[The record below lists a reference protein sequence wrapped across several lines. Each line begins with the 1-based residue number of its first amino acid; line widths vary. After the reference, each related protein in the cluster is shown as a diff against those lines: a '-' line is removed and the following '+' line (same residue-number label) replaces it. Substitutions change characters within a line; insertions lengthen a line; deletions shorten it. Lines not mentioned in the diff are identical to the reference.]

1 MARTAGILAAK
12 RTPDLIPLCHP
23 LRITGVDVSFTDDT
37 QRSTITVEARVRT
50 VDKTGVEM
58 EALTAAAVAGLT
70 VYDMV
75 KAVDKGVVLTDLCL
89 IEKSGGK
96 SGPWRRRASPCR
108 GGSRS
113 EDGAHLFRRVAPL
126 RLWPRAPA
134 SHGAARTHLA
144 ADGGVRP
151 DGAAAGQGADARPGL
166 DRGDLPLPHP
176 RLRRGLAGASAGD
189 WLPHAARYGLGPGD
203 NPIFPGLWEA
213 AELVAGG
220 SLLAAQVVA
229 DGEATRAFHFAGGLH
244 HAMPDRASGFCY
256 VNDAVLAIMRA
267 ARARLRVAYV
277 DIDAHHGD
285 GVQFAFYGDPD
296 VLTISTHERG
306 DRLFPGTGFVA
317 EVGEGAAA
325 ASRSTCRCSR
335 SRTTPCIAGLRGR
348 GAAAPRRLQPDA
360 LVLQLG
366 IDSHRTDPLTHLA
379 LTVQGFTRAVS
390 RLLPLAP
397 RVVALGGGGYDL
409 PNVARAWTAA
419 WAAMNDVEPAGVV
432 AAGCHTQM
440 RYLAFRR

>member
-1 MARTAGILAAK
+1 MKTALVYSDEWRRFDYG
-12 RTPDLIPLCHP
+12 PEHP
-23 LRITGVDVSFTDDT
+23 LRMERLGLTWRLMEGYGLTALPRAKVLTPGPAS
-37 QRSTITVEARVRT
+37 VEAIRRFHT
-50 VDKTGVEM
+50 REYVE
-58 EALTAAAVAGLT
+58 
-70 VYDMV
+70 
-75 KAVDKGVVLTDLCL
+75 VL
-89 IEKSGGK
+89 
-96 SGPWRRRASPCR
+96 R
-108 GGSRS
+108 
-113 EDGAHLFRRVAPL
+113 
-126 RLWPRAPA
+126 
-134 SHGAARTHLA
+134 
-144 ADGGVRP
+144 
-151 DGAAAGQGADARPGL
+151 
-166 DRGDLPLPHP
+166 
-176 RLRRGLAGASAGD
+176 GASAGD

-203 NPIFPGLWEA
+203 NPIFPGLWDA

-256 VNDAVLAIMRA
+256 VNDAVLAIMRL
-267 ARARLRVAYV
+267 RERGWRVAYV

-285 GVQFAFYGDPD
+285 GVQFAFYGDPN

-317 EVGEGAAA
+317 EMGEGE
-325 ASRSTCRCSR
+325 
-335 SRTTPCIAGLRGR
+335 GR
-348 GAAAPRRLQPDA
+348 GFSVNLPLQPFTDDAVFAEAFEAVVPPILTAFKPDA

-379 LTVQGFTRAVS
+379 LTVQGFTAAVR

-419 WAAMNDVEPAGVV
+419 WAAMNDMSLPESLPRE
-432 AAGCHTQM
+432 CHTQM
-440 RYLAFRR
+440 RQLGLQAMTLWDPPVELPEDTRRWAAEYARRQVETIQEKIFPLHGI